1 MSFSCLPFVC
11 TMAGLV
17 FCRFALHYVVR
28 SVEALKRLSRCR
40 FAEADG
46 AVYSMQKQPDRSLS

>member
-1 MSFSCLPFVC
+1 
-11 TMAGLV
+11 MAGLV